1 MCVRANLGDGPYTLK
16 LGSQRVDCGQW
27 VLVSLSRHDNVFTL
41 QLEQGG
47 GSREVTGVLG
57 TRWEIVVH
65 SSNVL
70 LGNDASHSTQAD
82 FQGVPQSP
90 SQPLLP
96 LLSL

>member
-1 MCVRANLGDGPYTLK
+1 MCVRANLGDGPHTLK
-16 LGSQRVDCGQW
+16 LGSQRVDHGQW

-57 TRWEIVVH
+57 NKWEIVVH

-70 LGNDASHSTQAD
+70 LGNSASHSIQDD
-82 FQGVPQSP
+82 FQGASQSQVFLP
-90 SQPLLP
+90 PL
-96 LLSL
+96 SV